1 MGVRINPKYER
12 HLNEPDFEYGLR
24 LIEMKIE
31 EKPDDLDWED
41 IIEAVGIDCH
51 RDTLRKAAS
60 VSPYSGYAVAQYFK
74 KKYSGK
80 TQQSNSYSDE
90 LDQKILTFKKEAK
103 KFYDQ
108 RREFNKCI
116 NQEGRS
122 EHVEDQIIL
131 AANRLNEEYPL
142 VEFKDI
148 MELPVD
154 NEAVVVFSDWH
165 YGMTTDN
172 IWGSYDTKTC
182 IARVSSL
189 VERVK
194 QRIALHR
201 CRKIHIILLGDLA
214 HGAIHTS
221 ARVAAEELVCD
232 QIMQV
237 SEIVAQAISMIADM
251 TEETLVYATYGN
263 HLRTVQNKK
272 DNLHA
277 DNMEKLIPWWLELR
291 LKDRTDIRFPGGE
304 VHEFISLFVCGK
316 HIVAAHGDLDNVKSA
331 GQMLNTLFTKKY
343 GHSLDYIILGDKHHE
358 EWFDELGIKSM
369 VAGCLC
375 GTDEYANGKRLY
387 SNPSQLMMVFN
398 PEDGLDAVYQIQF

>member
-1 MGVRINPKYER
+1 MNPRYER
-12 HLNEPDFEYGLR
+12 RANEPDYEYGLR

-74 KKYSGK
+74 KKYSS
-80 TQQSNSYSDE
+80 TASSSPSYEDE
-90 LDQKILTFKKEAK
+90 LDEKILTFKKEAK

-108 RREFNKCI
+108 RREFNNRVYK
-116 NQEGRS
+116 ESRS
-122 EHVEDQIIL
+122 EYVEDQIIA
-131 AANRLNEEYPL
+131 AANRLNDDYPL
-142 VEFKDI
+142 IAHKDSI
-148 MELPVD
+148 GMLNE

-172 IWGSYDTKTC
+172 IWGSYNTRVC
-182 IARVSSL
+182 IDRVGSL
-189 VERVK
+189 VAKVKERIK
-194 QRIALHR
+194 LHG
-201 CRKIHIILLGDLA
+201 CKMVHIILLGDLA

-232 QIMQV
+232 QIMNV
-237 SEIVAQAISMIADM
+237 SEIVAQAISMIADA

-291 LKDRTDIRFPGGE
+291 LGERNDIRFPGGE
-304 VHEFISLFVCGK
+304 IHEFITMVVCGRR
-316 HIVAAHGDLDNVKSA
+316 IVAAHGDLDNVKSA

-343 GHSLDYIILGDKHHE
+343 GHTLDYIILGDRHHE
-358 EWFDELGIKSM
+358 EWFDELGIKAM
-369 VAGCLC
+369 IAGCLC

-398 PEDGLDAVYQIQF
+398 PENGCDAVYQIQF